1 MTREEAMMAS
11 SSPKKEKFKTPFA
24 QLIVGGERERPCFS
38 ILFFDPNSK
47 EFHIGFSSFSLEYV
61 FNWLDEEFEVVEDE
75 NFAIS
80 ALRPV
85 SREQVEKVCKGE
97 WIGNDGEKVGTID
110 GVPIKSATCSS
121 CGHWLTA
128 SDEYDCEGHFC
139 PACGKAMTD
148 EAVQM
153 VMERLEAL
161 KDES

>member
-1 MTREEAMMAS
+1 MTREEAIEIFEN
-11 SSPKKEKFKTPFA
+11 KENY
-24 QLIVGGERERPCFS
+24 VG
-38 ILFFDPNSK
+38 IQ
-47 EFHIGFSSFSLEYV
+47 HIPGADVYISRGLAE
-61 FNWLDEEFEVVEDE
+61 
-75 NFAIS
+75 AINVALT
-80 ALRPV
+80 ALRPI
-85 SREQVEKVCKGE
+85 SREQVEKVWRGE

-153 VMERLEAL
+153 VMERMEAL